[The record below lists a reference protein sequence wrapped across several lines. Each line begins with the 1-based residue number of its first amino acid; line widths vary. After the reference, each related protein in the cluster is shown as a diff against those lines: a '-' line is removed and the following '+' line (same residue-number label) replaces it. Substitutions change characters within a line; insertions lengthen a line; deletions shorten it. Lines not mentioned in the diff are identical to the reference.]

1 MLSCDYHMVSR
12 ISNSKFSGRFGPMR
26 TSLVVFCFLQKLTS
40 PKNKKLIPR
49 PGIITCCVNIMV
61 QKFEIW
67 EFMKPCGE
75 LLIHYG
81 TYD

>member
-1 MLSCDYHMVSR
+1 MLSCDHHMVSR
-12 ISNSKFSGRFGPMR
+12 ISNSEFSGRFGPMR
-26 TSLVVFCFLQKLTS
+26 KSLFFLQKLTS
-40 PKNKKLIPR
+40 TKNKKLIPR
-49 PGIITCCVNIMV
+49 PGIITCCVNSMV